1 MGHAGGMREDLLPIG
16 QFARLGRLSVKQL
29 RHYDE
34 LGLLVPVHVD
44 ADSGYRYYHPGQA
57 RQALSIALLR
67 SLDVPLTVIGEVLAS
82 GTAGVLA
89 AVHEAQEA
97 ELSRRRTTLA
107 ALERIMAEGLPSA
120 AVHVVRQAPLRA
132 RVVRQTAAGPQ
143 ELGRV
148 TSAAIASLLYGLRGV
163 PQLIGLFPLDLEGP
177 IEVAVALVEE
187 QEHGEELP
195 GGLFASAAHVGP
207 YDQIALTAH
216 ALLVWCAEHGHRVH
230 GPLREVYVSD
240 PNTTAPKDL
249 LTHVMVAVH
258 EPTTRRRPGSAGNL
272 AV

>member
-34 LGLLVPVHVD
+34 LGLLVPVYVD
-44 ADSGYRYYHPGQA
+44 AGSGYRYYHPDQA

-67 SLDVPLTVIGEVLAS
+67 TLDVPLSVIGEVLSS

-89 AVHEAQEA
+89 AVHQTQEA

-120 AVHVVRQAPLRA
+120 AVRVVRQAPLRA
-132 RVVRQTAAGPQ
+132 RVVRRNAAGPH
-143 ELGRV
+143 ELGRA
-148 TSAAIASLLYGLRGV
+148 TSAAIASLLCGAQGV

-177 IEVAVALVEE
+177 IEVAVALVDG
-187 QEHGEELP
+187 QGEELP

-207 YDQIALTAH
+207 YDQIVLTAH
-216 ALLVWCAEHGHRVH
+216 ALLVWCAEQGYRVH
-230 GPLREVYVSD
+230 GHLREVYVSD
-240 PNTTAPKDL
+240 PNTTAPQDL
-249 LTHVMVAVH
+249 LTHVMVGVH
-258 EPTTRRRPGSAGNL
+258 ETPRSAGDL
-272 AV
+272 GVS